1 MVAICVLDGPAFLR
15 SAELPSGVG
24 AIVLGAGLGLLAP
37 LLLQR
42 YALLLL
48 GAGLLLHGA
57 GMTLKYRLE
66 AGSREPQWWDRT
78 LFWACWVIL
87 LATLG
92 WVAIALLTQLPV

>member
-1 MVAICVLDGPAFLR
+1 MLSGPAFLK
-15 SAELPSGVG
+15 SAELLSGVG
-24 AIVLGAGLGLLAP
+24 AIVLGVGLGLLAP

-42 YALLLL
+42 HALPLL

-66 AGSREPQWWDRT
+66 TGSREPQWWERA
-78 LFWACWVIL
+78 LFWACRAIL

-92 WVAIALLTQLPV
+92 WAAIALLS